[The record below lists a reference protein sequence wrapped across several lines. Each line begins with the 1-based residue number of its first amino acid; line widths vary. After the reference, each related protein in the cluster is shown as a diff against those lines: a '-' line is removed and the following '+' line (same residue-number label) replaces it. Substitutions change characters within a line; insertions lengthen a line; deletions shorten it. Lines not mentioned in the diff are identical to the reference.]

1 MYVLLIVSI
10 IGSDHLVTDIF
21 PRTSSVK
28 KSQKKKKNAS
38 PWWQNAKS
46 CFFSIFSEASIN
58 SYYIQNI
65 SHTYFL
71 RYNSVCFLNH
81 FTSHILTSIYI
92 VIWLLVLFLWCKC
105 FSCFVCSN
113 TKHIIFT
120 AKECWVIL
128 DDNPVVLL

>member
-28 KSQKKKKNAS
+28 KIRRKRKTLHLDGKMLRAV
-38 PWWQNAKS
+38 
-46 CFFSIFSEASIN
+46 FSIFSEASIN
-58 SYYIQNI
+58 SYCIQNS
-65 SHTYFL
+65 SHIYSL

-113 TKHIIFT
+113 AKHIFT
-120 AKECWVIL
+120 AKEC
-128 DDNPVVLL
+128 